1 MKIRFSA
8 EVESSLVAGMPV
20 LALESTII
28 THGMPHPDNVEFAL
42 ESESICR
49 QQGVVPAI
57 IAVIKGECCVGLEK
71 AQIEFIAK
79 DASTKKVSRRELG
92 IAIAKKWSGGT
103 TVSATMH
110 IAHQSGLSVLS
121 TGGIGGVHRGA
132 EKTFDVSQ
140 DLISLSQIPMVVVS
154 AGAKAVLDLPK
165 TLEALETLGI
175 PVLGFETNEFPAF
188 YSRNSGLCGLLR
200 IESPREA
207 AHVYRKNIETGL
219 NMSTLVV
226 NPVPEKDEIPDNE
239 IENIICGAIKYAR
252 EKKIKGKDLTPFLL
266 KEIVKK
272 TDGRSLETNKALAIN
287 NVNLGIQ
294 ISKELSSGH

>member
-28 THGMPHPDNVEFAL
+28 AHGMPHPDNVEFAL

-110 IAHQSGLSVLS
+110 IAHQSGLSVFS

-140 DLISLSQIPMVVVS
+140 DLISLSQIPMIVVS

-207 AHVYRKNIETGL
+207 AHVYQKNIETGL

-294 ISKELSSGH
+294 ISKELS

>member
-28 THGMPHPDNVEFAL
+28 AHGMPHPDNVEFAL

-49 QQGVVPAI
+49 QQGVVPAT

-110 IAHQSGLSVLS
+110 IAHQSGLSVIS

-226 NPVPEKDEIPDNE
+226 NPVPEKDEIPDKE

-294 ISKELSSGH
+294 ISKELS

>member
-110 IAHQSGLSVLS
+110 IAHQSGLSVIS

-294 ISKELSSGH
+294 ISKELS

>member
-28 THGMPHPDNVEFAL
+28 AHGMPHPDNVEFAL

-49 QQGVVPAI
+49 QQGVVPAT

-110 IAHQSGLSVLS
+110 IAHQSGLSVIS

-132 EKTFDVSQ
+132 EKSFDVSQ

-294 ISKELSSGH
+294 ISKELS

>member
-1 MKIRFSA
+1 MKIHFSA
-8 EVESSLVAGMPV
+8 EVESSLIAGMPV

-28 THGMPHPDNVEFAL
+28 AHGMPHPDNVEFAL
-42 ESESICR
+42 EAESVCR
-49 QQGVVPAI
+49 QQGVVPAT
-57 IAVIKGECCVGLEK
+57 IAVVKGECCGGLEK

-110 IAHQSGLSVLS
+110 IAHQSGLSVFS

-140 DLISLSQIPMVVVS
+140 DLIALSQIPMVVVS

-200 IESPREA
+200 IESPGEV
-207 AHVYRKNIETGL
+207 AHVYRKNMQAGL

-226 NPVPEKDEIPDNE
+226 NPVPKKDEIPVNE
-239 IENIICGAIKYAR
+239 IEKITYGAIKYAR
-252 EKKIKGKDLTPFLL
+252 EKEIKGKALTPFLL

-272 TDGRSLETNKALAIN
+272 TGGRSLETNKALAIN

-294 ISKELSSGH
+294 ISKELS

>member
-1 MKIRFSA
+1 MKIRFSP
-8 EVESSLVAGMPV
+8 EVESSLVDGTPV

-49 QQGVVPAI
+49 QQGVVPAT

-79 DASTKKVSRRELG
+79 DASTKKVSRRDLG

-110 IAHQSGLSVLS
+110 IAHQSGLSVIS

-140 DLISLSQIPMVVVS
+140 DLISLSQIPMIVVS

-175 PVLGFETNEFPAF
+175 PVLGFKTNEFPAF

-294 ISKELSSGH
+294 ISKELS

>member
-28 THGMPHPDNVEFAL
+28 AHGMPHPDNVEFAL

-110 IAHQSGLSVLS
+110 IAHQSGLSVFS

-140 DLISLSQIPMVVVS
+140 DLISLSQIPMIVVS

-294 ISKELSSGH
+294 ISKELS

>member
-28 THGMPHPDNVEFAL
+28 AHGMPHPDNVEFAL

-49 QQGVVPAI
+49 QQGVVPAT

-110 IAHQSGLSVLS
+110 IANQSGLSVFS

-188 YSRNSGLCGLLR
+188 YSRHSGLCDLFR
-200 IESPREA
+200 IESSGDA
-207 AHVYRKNIETGL
+207 AHIYQKNMEAGL
-219 NMSTLVV
+219 SASTLVV
-226 NPVPEKDEIPDNE
+226 NPIPKKDEIPGDE
-239 IENIICGAIKYAR
+239 IEKIIDGAIHEAQ
-252 EKKIKGKDLTPFLL
+252 EKQISGKELTPFLL

-272 TDGRSLETNKALAIN
+272 TDGRSLDANKELALN
-287 NVNLGIQ
+287 NIQLGIR
-294 ISKELSSGH
+294 IAKKLL

>member
-28 THGMPHPDNVEFAL
+28 AHGMPHPDNVEFAL

-110 IAHQSGLSVLS
+110 IAHQSGLSVIS

-140 DLISLSQIPMVVVS
+140 DLISLSQIPMIVVS

-252 EKKIKGKDLTPFLL
+252 EKKIKGKGLTPFLL

-294 ISKELSSGH
+294 ISKELS

>member
-8 EVESSLVAGMPV
+8 EVESSLVARMPV

-28 THGMPHPDNVEFAL
+28 AHGMPHPDNVEFAL

-165 TLEALETLGI
+165 TLEALEALGI

-200 IESPREA
+200 IDSPREA

-294 ISKELSSGH
+294 ISKELS

>member
-110 IAHQSGLSVLS
+110 IAHQSGLSVIS

-140 DLISLSQIPMVVVS
+140 DLISLSQIPMIVVS

-294 ISKELSSGH
+294 ISKELS

>member
-1 MKIRFSA
+1 
-8 EVESSLVAGMPV
+8 
-20 LALESTII
+20 
-28 THGMPHPDNVEFAL
+28 
-42 ESESICR
+42 
-49 QQGVVPAI
+49 VVPAT
-57 IAVIKGECCVGLEK
+57 IAVVKGECCVGLEK

-110 IAHQSGLSVLS
+110 IAHQSGLSVFS

-140 DLISLSQIPMVVVS
+140 DLIALSQIPMVVVS

-200 IESPREA
+200 IESPGEV
-207 AHVYRKNIETGL
+207 AHVYRKNMEAGL
-219 NMSTLVV
+219 SMSTLVV
-226 NPVPEKDEIPDNE
+226 NPVPKKDEIPVNE
-239 IENIICGAIKYAR
+239 IEKITYGAIKYAR
-252 EKKIKGKDLTPFLL
+252 EKEIKGKDLTPFLL

-272 TDGRSLETNKALAIN
+272 TGGRSLETNKALAIN

-294 ISKELSSGH
+294 ISKELS